1 MLKTNSKKAKENL
14 RNYIIENV
22 LHNNETEC
30 TTIDEAA
37 ATLKKHFNVEKLHPY
52 NLQLIRSGKTTEK
65 TIFKSWLQG
74 LPHGGIGD
82 YWYFCNAADILG
94 SILEETE
101 EEKARFTEEEAA
113 NMLTTLIY
121 NEIFH

>member
-22 LHNNETEC
+22 LHNDETEC
-30 TTIDEAA
+30 TTIDEAI

-52 NLQLIRSGKTTEK
+52 NLQLIRSGKATEK
-65 TIFKSWLQG
+65 AIFKSWLQG

-94 SILEETE
+94 GILEETE